1 MNGRVTERPRVGPP
15 APWSFPEPSAVDLPN
30 GMRLLLVDLPG
41 QHVLSLRVSLPLPV
55 SAEERGTEGSTL
67 LMARALDEGTAHHTG
82 EQLAELAERHGI
94 AWGAGAGERGVHLG
108 LEVTGRHLGTALA
121 LVTECLA
128 SATFPEAEVDR
139 LRRHRLVDLA
149 HEQADPGIR
158 AARAFTAAYFDPRD
172 RAHVPVGGTTAT
184 VSSLTGAHLRARHAQ
199 LSARGATVVLTGD
212 LSDVPAAVS
221 TVAATVG
228 TWQGSDEA
236 PDPPGP
242 SRRSPQAHRTVLVPR
257 PGLAQTELYLGR
269 PGPDRRT
276 ARGWGTY
283 QVLAMLLGGAPHARL
298 DRVLREERG
307 YTYGVRLGF
316 RPRSVGGTTVVAG
329 SVRADATV
337 EALAE
342 TVHILDVAGSGITDQ
357 EVREAADFVAMT
369 APGRYAT
376 ADAVADE
383 LVSLAG
389 DRLPLD
395 TVTRTLQQVR
405 VLEREAVGAAWDEVR
420 ASAPWTAVLVGDPD
434 RAVGVEQLGLGPLEV
449 VDEAAGQP

>member
-1 MNGRVTERPRVGPP
+1 M
-15 APWSFPEPSAVDLPN
+15 
-30 GMRLLLVDLPG
+30 
-41 QHVLSLRVSLPLPV
+41 
-55 SAEERGTEGSTL
+55 
-67 LMARALDEGTAHHTG
+67 
-82 EQLAELAERHGI
+82 
-94 AWGAGAGERGVHLG
+94 
-108 LEVTGRHLGTALA
+108 
-121 LVTECLA
+121 
-128 SATFPEAEVDR
+128 
-139 LRRHRLVDLA
+139 
-149 HEQADPGIR
+149 
-158 AARAFTAAYFDPRD
+158 
-172 RAHVPVGGTTAT
+172 
-184 VSSLTGAHLRARHAQ
+184 
-199 LSARGATVVLTGD
+199 
-212 LSDVPAAVS
+212 
-221 TVAATVG
+221 
-228 TWQGSDEA
+228 
-236 PDPPGP
+236 
-242 SRRSPQAHRTVLVPR
+242 
-257 PGLAQTELYLGR
+257 
-269 PGPDRRT
+269 
-276 ARGWGTY
+276 
-283 QVLAMLLGGAPHARL
+283 
-298 DRVLREERG
+298 
-307 YTYGVRLGF
+307 RLGF

-342 TVHILDVAGSGITDQ
+342 TVHILDGAGSGITDQ